1 MSILTVGPAST
12 YPTIAAALADA
23 GPGDTILLQAG
34 YSNET
39 ATVTANGI
47 TVEGSATSTGIV
59 LQLDAGV
66 TGLNLAGAAPIIVL
80 DSSGG
85 GSTIAGNAGDN
96 VITVSGG
103 IDDVSGGLGNDRLVV
118 DYSTATGTTVGDST
132 TGFDGAGV
140 GSVTIGTGFEH
151 FTIKAGMGVNTITTG
166 AGDDVI
172 TTSNTV
178 ANTIVAGEGNNII
191 ITGSGI
197 DTINTGFGNDKILA
211 GEGASTIIDTGGN
224 NFIVTGSGVDTIL
237 VGAGNDSIFGGDGA
251 NTITGL
257 AGDKIIVTGAGIDT
271 ITLTS
276 GNNIIQTGDGASTI
290 VATSGNNMICTGDG
304 IDTITVTSGNNIIE
318 AGNGANTITASS
330 GNNIIFGGSGVDTIT
345 VGIPIGGGNNYI
357 DGGNG
362 ANILT
367 SGGGND
373 TIVSGVDVDTIA
385 TGAGDDKILI
395 TGGADVIA
403 AGAGTD
409 TLVVDYSAATGA
421 VITSVPAGAFADGY
435 AGTITGLGAATYA
448 GIENFDIT
456 TGSGNDS
463 ITTGDGNDTIN
474 TGTGIDYIS
483 AGSGSDYI
491 YGNANDV
498 IDGGEGGT
506 DDDTLNLFGTG
517 AYTVAYNPLNG
528 ENGVITF
535 VDGFGAPTGTL
546 TFTNIE
552 HIVNVAPLPPTVVIL
567 TPDPALCAPIVP
579 CFTLGTMI
587 STSTGPRRIETL
599 KNGDLVMTRDNGFRP
614 IVWIGI
620 RELSGALL
628 SEDDALQPISIR
640 RDAFGNDCPDRDTM
654 VSRQHRMLLCG
665 ARAELLFGTNEVL
678 VRALHLTSLPGVDAM
693 VVASVTYVHIMF
705 DRHEIVYADGA
716 WSESFQPGDRTLSGM
731 DADQRQELD
740 AIFPELCA
748 VNRFANYDAARMT
761 LKSYEARVYLAASG
775 QSRLA

>member
-1 MSILTVGPAST
+1 
-12 YPTIAAALADA
+12 
-23 GPGDTILLQAG
+23 
-34 YSNET
+34 
-39 ATVTANGI
+39 
-47 TVEGSATSTGIV
+47 
-59 LQLDAGV
+59 
-66 TGLNLAGAAPIIVL
+66 
-80 DSSGG
+80 
-85 GSTIAGNAGDN
+85 
-96 VITVSGG
+96 
-103 IDDVSGGLGNDRLVV
+103 
-118 DYSTATGTTVGDST
+118 
-132 TGFDGAGV
+132 
-140 GSVTIGTGFEH
+140 
-151 FTIKAGMGVNTITTG
+151 
-166 AGDDVI
+166 
-172 TTSNTV
+172 
-178 ANTIVAGEGNNII
+178 
-191 ITGSGI
+191 
-197 DTINTGFGNDKILA
+197 
-211 GEGASTIIDTGGN
+211 
-224 NFIVTGSGVDTIL
+224 
-237 VGAGNDSIFGGDGA
+237 
-251 NTITGL
+251 
-257 AGDKIIVTGAGIDT
+257 
-271 ITLTS
+271 
-276 GNNIIQTGDGASTI
+276 
-290 VATSGNNMICTGDG
+290 MICTGDG
-304 IDTITVTSGNNIIE
+304 VDTITVTSGNNIIE
-318 AGNGANTITASS
+318 AGDGANTITASS

-435 AGTITGLGAATYA
+435 AGTITGLGAASYA
-448 GIENFDIT
+448 GVENFDIT

-463 ITTGDGNDTIN
+463 ITTSDGNDTVN
-474 TGTGIDYIS
+474 SGTGVDHIS
-483 AGSGSDYI
+483 AGGGSDYI

-517 AYTVAYNPLNG
+517 AYTIAYDPLNG

-587 STSTGPRRIETL
+587 STATGPRRIETL
-599 KNGDLVMTRDNGFRP
+599 KNGDLVMTRDNGFQP
-614 IVWIGI
+614 IVWIGTK
-620 RELSGALL
+620 ELSGGQL
-628 SEDDALQPISIR
+628 SENDALQPISIR
-640 RDAFGNDCPDRDTM
+640 RDAFGNDCPNHDMM

-665 ARAELLFGTNEVL
+665 ARAGLLFGTNEVL
-678 VRALHLTSLPGVDAM
+678 VRALHLTSLPGVDAV